1 MHPQQR
7 QNPCHIK
14 GFQGT
19 SLIDYPGRIA
29 SILFTG
35 GCTFRCRYCYNRS
48 LLTVTELP
56 DLDVDMILATLKTR
70 RNFIEGV
77 VVTGGEPTLHPGL
90 IDLLCA
96 IRRIGLDVKLDTNGT
111 HPEILEWIIED
122 NLAEYIA
129 MDYKA
134 PLNKLEDVACIR
146 GAEKRV
152 AASAHL
158 LMARAKRYEF
168 RTTVHPLLHTRE
180 DLFEI
185 AEELGGARSW
195 HLQQFHAVDPL
206 DPALR
211 DTAPYPAAF
220 ILAIGDLLKPRF
232 GKFSVR
238 NLRDTGAGA
247 HGSAPGDPGGASPQN
262 PSHMNFETH

>member
-1 MHPQQR
+1 MR
-7 QNPCHIK
+7 QTPCPIK

-35 GCTFRCRYCYNRS
+35 GCNFRCRFCYNRS
-48 LLTVTELP
+48 LLTVSALP
-56 DLDVDMILATLKTR
+56 DLDTDMALAALKTR
-70 RNFIEGV
+70 RRFIEGV

-90 IDLLCA
+90 IDLLCD

-122 NLAEYIA
+122 KLAEYIA

-134 PLNKLEDVACIR
+134 PLRSLEDVACIR

-152 AASAHL
+152 AASAQL
-158 LMARAKRYEF
+158 LIARASRYEF
-168 RTTVHPLLHTRE
+168 RTTVHPLLHSRE

-185 AEELGGARSW
+185 AEEIEGARAW
-195 HLQQFHAVDPL
+195 HLQQFHPVDPL
-206 DPALR
+206 DPELR
-211 DTAPYPAAF
+211 ETPPYDAAF
-220 ILAIGDLLKPRF
+220 FEDIAARLKPRF
-232 GKFSVR
+232 PRFSVR
-238 NLRDTGAGA
+238 NLRETGHAA
-247 HGSAPGDPGGASPQN
+247 HAADHARSSESAAQP
-262 PSHMNFETH
+262 PSHMNLESH